1 MISLDHPLYNLIHL
15 VFLILSS
22 TTIYVQNHAWQTA
35 FLAFLLAFRYF
46 VLPWF
51 HSLQNL
57 RFLLTPLSTLYY
69 NQIFLNL
76 AGPFIHS
83 QVLSVAQSSYQ
94 NIPTAFYRCIPAVDY
109 MFKVNTRNTRA
120 RCEICS
126 ELTTKIPKRQASF
139 QCLCCWLW
147 TYFTPC
153 SLVSFVNFEQVDAG
167 WEPFFS
173 TAFCWF
179 SFHFFMVAMPPW
191 KFSQPRNHDF
201 YHFCC

>member
-1 MISLDHPLYNLIHL
+1 MRAKDQVYSIFRDEIYCQLCKQLTRNMNKSSYTRGWVLLSLCLGCFAPSEMVRNVVKLIYDIW
-15 VFLILSS
+15 F
-22 TTIYVQNHAWQTA
+22 TTVVRDCSEVKMLN
-35 FLAFLLAFRYF
+35 
-46 VLPWF
+46 
-51 HSLQNL
+51 
-57 RFLLTPLSTLYY
+57 LLTPHKLETRSIEILQV
-69 NQIFLNL
+69 NP
-76 AGPFIHS
+76 AG
-83 QVLSVAQSSYQ
+83 
-94 NIPTAFYRCIPAVDY
+94 NY